1 MVGLTSIALSVML
14 KSNKLGLI
22 NVYEVMTKHHGLVI
36 LKKVEPNDKELLSFN
51 LEIDLDKK
59 YVLNGYHCFKESSTS
74 TTTTLIFE
82 KHNNLKDWIMQNRL
96 VIGQILT
103 EDFKQILRY
112 FLNQFLFFVFFVFN
126 IFLFI

>member
-1 MVGLTSIALSVML
+1 MES
-14 KSNKLGLI
+14 
-22 NVYEVMTKHHGLVI
+22 
-36 LKKVEPNDKELLSFN
+36 NDKELLSFN
-51 LEIDLDKK
+51 LVIDLDKQ
-59 YVLNGYHCFKESSTS
+59 YVLNGYHCFKESSTW

-82 KHNNLKDWIMQNRL
+82 KHNSLKDWIRQNRL

-112 FLNQFLFFVFFVFN
+112 FLNQFLFFVFFLFD